1 VPPRYAIVETNKMI
15 VDKSDIVVVATR
27 YSIGGARRA
36 RVYAETKK
44 KLIVDVEK
52 LKEEGKTSCRFLF
65 L

>member
-1 VPPRYAIVETNKMI
+1 MI